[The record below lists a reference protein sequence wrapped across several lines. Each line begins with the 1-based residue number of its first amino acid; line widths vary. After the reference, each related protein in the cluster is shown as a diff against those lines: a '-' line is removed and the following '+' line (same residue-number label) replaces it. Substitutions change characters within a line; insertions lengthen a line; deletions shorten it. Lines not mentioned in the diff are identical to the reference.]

1 MYEISTYSAL
11 KICQIEVDFFLPHAG
26 HIWEIYIIKFFKYFR
41 PPDPGFVKG
50 NKSKKK
56 TRVKSIVSRE
66 NPVASN
72 FQKLNTSDGE
82 KSCFNG
88 Q

>member
-41 PPDPGFVKG
+41 PRGPGFVKG
-50 NKSKKK
+50 NKSKKN
-56 TRVKSIVSRE
+56 TGQEHS
-66 NPVASN
+66 
-72 FQKLNTSDGE
+72 FQGKPCSKQLS
-82 KSCFNG
+82 
-88 Q
+88 